1 MVQKYVIL
9 QIIENGGGGEVD
21 GANGLVP
28 LCFSLAFSIFQIK
41 KELIN
46 SHFLAILEKR
56 NFWNQWQSLIN
67 SPKKQ
72 AEQEAVKLIG
82 PVSPRFYGF

>member
-46 SHFLAILEKR
+46 SHFLAILEKKE
-56 NFWNQWQSLIN
+56 LL
-67 SPKKQ
+67 
-72 AEQEAVKLIG
+72 E
-82 PVSPRFYGF
+82 PVAKFDK